1 MVVDFE
7 LEPCNHPQSFIAHS
21 RVIAN
26 ERVHTNMVCQRCVPT
41 QQCIILH
48 WAAETQCIITETQCI
63 ILHWEAETQVPR

>member
-26 ERVHTNMVCQRCVPT
+26 VRVHTNMVCQHCVLT
-41 QQCIILH
+41 QQCIILHCFANIVCIILH
-48 WAAETQCIITETQCI
+48 WAAETQ
-63 ILHWEAETQVPR
+63 VPR